1 MSAFSGLWGF
11 LGAWRALFDRFDADR
26 SGAISLAEYSTA
38 LAAFGYSL
46 SPEFVRMMYG
56 LYDRRARR
64 GSLPAGAAGLDGASA
79 GGGEDGMSFDLFVQ
93 SCIGLKRMTDVFKR
107 YDTDRD
113 GYVTLSFEEFLTGES
128 STAPSWGESAAL
140 SSAGV
145 GRGGGTGALPSS
157 APWPRAQLGYGR
169 W

>member
-1 MSAFSGLWGF
+1 MDSGLWGF

-56 LYDRRARR
+56 LYNRGGARR
-64 GSLPAGAAGLDGASA
+64 GSAGGPDG
-79 GGGEDGMSFDLFVQ
+79 GGGPGGGPGGEDGMSFDLFVQ

-128 STAPSWGESAAL
+128 AAFSCSFCSRGRVCQGSTRGRSA
-140 SSAGV
+140 SG
-145 GRGGGTGALPSS
+145 
-157 APWPRAQLGYGR
+157 PRVQLGYGTR
-169 W
+169 WSVQVR

>member
-1 MSAFSGLWGF
+1 MVSGSGLWGF

-26 SGAISLAEYSTA
+26 SGGISLGEYSTA

-56 LYDRRARR
+56 LYDRDARR
-64 GSLPAGAAGLDGASA
+64 GSL
-79 GGGEDGMSFDLFVQ
+79 GGGGAQSPGGEGGMSFDLFVQ

-113 GYVTLSFEEFLTGES
+113 GYITLSFEEFLTGTCPPFGLRGS
-128 STAPSWGESAAL
+128 YLAFRHLW
-140 SSAGV
+140 V
-145 GRGGGTGALPSS
+145 GCIFRL
-157 APWPRAQLGYGR
+157 
-169 W
+169 